1 VQQQKSTILILSYAG
16 TGNKDRLYL

>member
-1 VQQQKSTILILSYAG
+1 MFILGYAG